1 MTQSISHELNT
12 PLNGIHNLLSC
23 LMLNNDVD
31 QEIKDIYIQPA
42 VNCGTLMN
50 SMISDILDFT
60 KAKLSIFKMKYAP
73 VNIRKLLADIVQ
85 IMQISADSRK
95 IDLTV
100 DISDDVPETIET
112 EKKKLKQIL
121 LSLTGNALKYTFS
134 GKITIKVKEVQCM
147 R

>member
-12 PLNGIHNLLSC
+12 PLNGIQNLMNC
-23 LMLNNDVD
+23 MMLNNEVD
-31 QEIKDIYIQPA
+31 QKIKDIYIQPA

-112 EKKKLKQIL
+112 EYKKLK
-121 LSLTGNALKYTFS
+121 
-134 GKITIKVKEVQCM
+134 
-147 R
+147 